1 MRVLVLL
8 LRRSV
13 PSDSKTHQPSNI
25 RKDLLSRVGV
35 PAWRCV
41 RTRGRVAKWW
51 RPEGRKQCLAGTRA
65 RQRNPTAVRGR
76 EGEGACRR
84 RVHIQLREKGR
95 LFEFGLRARDGNEE
109 VEQVVLFCARRALQ
123 VDDL

>member
-1 MRVLVLL
+1 MRLLL

-13 PSDSKTHQPSNI
+13 PSNSKAHQPSNI
-25 RKDLLSRVGV
+25 RKDLLGRVGV
-35 PAWRCV
+35 SAWWCV
-41 RTRGRVAKWW
+41 CARGRVAKWW
-51 RPEGRKQCLAGTRA
+51 RPEGRKECLAGTRA

-109 VEQVVLFCARRALQ
+109 VEQIGLFCSWRALQ